1 MYGRLKIH
9 IRVDSKR
16 PNKERERKQELSLIW
31 DRAKASFFAIEKNCL
46 CQSNEIMYLKQ
57 RCEFLWISP
66 RPACYEQCIV
76 SSVSVVGAGNL
87 QRLQVRG
94 QACHFKLTKHL
105 LSLAYSP
112 SQTLPY
118 IHFEATI
125 NWTLRIRFS
134 LRFKGWIIGT
144 PWGNRLLNFC
154 IRVIWSVLHAVF
166 RSASLS
172 NEWDVKW
179 VPRAQEKAEWEFL
192 SLSETHGINPA
203 YTIVCQS
210 VTNT

>member
-1 MYGRLKIH
+1 MYVRLKIH
-9 IRVDSKR
+9 IRVDRKR
-16 PNKERERKQELSLIW
+16 PNKEREKTRVVTHLRQSKSIILCYW
-31 DRAKASFFAIEKNCL
+31 KNCL
-46 CQSNEIMYLKQ
+46 CQSNEIIYLKQ
-57 RCEFLWISP
+57 RCEFLCISP
-66 RPACYEQCIV
+66 RPACYEQRIV
-76 SSVSVVGAGNL
+76 SSVSVVGDGNL

-94 QACHFKLTKHL
+94 QACHFKLTKRS

-118 IHFEATI
+118 IHLEATR

-144 PWGNRLLNFC
+144 PWGNRLLNLC
-154 IRVIWSVLHAVF
+154 IRVIWSVLHAFF

-179 VPRAQEKAEWEFL
+179 VPRAQEKAEWGFL

-203 YTIVCQS
+203 YTIICQS
-210 VTNT
+210 ITNT